1 MKICIS
7 RIDKLGDMILTLPV
21 IKSIKIQNPN
31 SKIHILASNLNA
43 KILKNIKYIDKVII
57 IESDTYSLLKN

>member
-31 SKIHILASNLNA
+31 STIHILASNFE
-43 KILKNIKYIDKVII
+43 D
-57 IESDTYSLLKN
+57 YSNLSENC